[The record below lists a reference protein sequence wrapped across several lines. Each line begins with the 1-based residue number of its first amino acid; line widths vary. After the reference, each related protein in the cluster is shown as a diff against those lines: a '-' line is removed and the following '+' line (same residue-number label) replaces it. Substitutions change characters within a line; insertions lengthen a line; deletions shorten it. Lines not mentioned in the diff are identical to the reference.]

1 MYYSYLRGRQYELM
15 ALRELLEKELLEGII
30 PIIEPV
36 ILSPTLIKTI
46 EAFINRKKS
55 LILISNPKVGDF
67 LKDMNSND
75 EKKIKL
81 RDKYNLIFNNP
92 IILKAHILNK
102 KSNEEILMLEEKGI
116 NRFDTIA
123 INNRDSLDEYIS
135 IFNNGNPLI
144 SLIPNEDSFKD
155 EVMGKKIISE
165 DSFIK
170 RKRNVDY
177 IGYEDELFSTNHL
190 YFRKNNYDGFSDY
203 SIVGKDYSESGYS
216 PRAIAIHIVYFDE
229 KEKLR
234 IRHFVSDS
242 NDDIKNPAGKYAEA
256 LKKMFQWAETQK
268 GIDTYAMSEFYT
280 QYKTG
285 DYPGLGIAK
294 KLSIMHHLEL
304 INKYLN
310 KM

>member
-36 ILSPTLIKTI
+36 ILSQTLIKTI
-46 EAFINRKKS
+46 EAFINRKKN
-55 LILISNPKVGDF
+55 LVLISNPKVGDF

-75 EKKIKL
+75 EKKTKL
-81 RDKYNLIFNNP
+81 RDRYNHIFNNSV
-92 IILKAHILNK
+92 ILKAHILNK

-123 INNRDSLDEYIS
+123 INNRDSLDNHIS
-135 IFNNGNPLI
+135 IFKNGNPLI
-144 SLIPNEDSFKD
+144 SLIPNQDPFKD

-165 DSFIK
+165 DSFVK

-190 YFRKNNYDGFSDY
+190 YYRKNNYDGFSDY
-203 SIVGKDYSESGYS
+203 SIVGKDYSDSGYS

-242 NDDIKNPAGKYAEA
+242 NEDIKNPAGKYAEA
-256 LKKMFQWAETQK
+256 LKKMFKWAETQK
-268 GIDTYAMSEFYT
+268 GIDTYAMSEFYKH
-280 QYKTG
+280 YKTG

-310 KM
+310 KI